1 MYENNENGANEREQ
15 HLTRISTLE
24 ADLASVTAERNQY
37 QYQMQV
43 SQSTIS
49 KACAWFE
56 DTLAGD
62 IDAATPVEEF
72 GDLMEILGVEATRE
86 VSIAVQVTWHGTIQL
101 PYGTEADDLDIDEF
115 DIDFNG
121 HNEYDTN
128 FTYDAIYD
136 SEIRERSNY

>member
-1 MYENNENGANEREQ
+1 MYENNENGAKEREQ

-24 ADLASVTAERNQY
+24 ADLASVTAERNRHQSGR
-37 QYQMQV
+37 QLAE
-43 SQSTIS
+43 STIS

-62 IDAATPVEEF
+62 IDAATTVEEF

-86 VSIAVQVTWHGTIQL
+86 VSIEVQVTWRGTIQL

-136 SEIRERSNY
+136 SEIRERRHF